1 MSNQHLNSP
10 FQPADNGKNNGSGYT
25 PGEYYQGQPIPDSTP
40 KKDEIDLKQ
49 LINVSLRYKW
59 WVIGIT
65 LLFTGAAYFYAQ
77 SLDPVYTSSGTIM
90 IAEERNRY
98 SWAGSDISSI
108 VSSSFNVGA
117 GSRLVNEIQ
126 VFRSRRLAGEVADKI
141 LEMEVMDN
149 GERFPI
155 LWQDY
160 PNDSTLISQEGL
172 TGRILSRL
180 NVQRVD
186 MDTDIL
192 RLSFNSISPHEASHL
207 VNITMETYTEV
218 SATQRRSDAH
228 AALAF
233 LEEEKQDAQRE
244 LEASENALRDYM
256 TETNLVQIDGQTSAV
271 INRITE
277 LESQLQQVQVQRVAI
292 NSSIQSSENQLEQIR
307 PGLAERFAENVSG
320 QMERAQY
327 RLAELNMER
336 SLLLQNNPRLRENPE
351 LEPQFVRLE
360 SDIESAKSE
369 IREITSNI
377 LNADDSDVFIGFLDR
392 DDGGAT
398 SRILELRRNLIQ
410 LRIEEAQLNAQEEV
424 LSSRLVEEN
433 QFFDGLPENMIRL
446 ARLQRD
452 QNVNEEL
459 YSTIAQQYT
468 QTSLWEQTQFG
479 AGRPL
484 DYGRTPG
491 APSGPNRTRFI
502 MIGFLL
508 GGILS
513 VGFVFVRENLNRTID
528 GTDKL
533 RKTGY
538 PLLAIVPDS
547 SKYLGSRFKGKPYVK
562 IKGKKISTHWATLL
576 DSVSPLAESYRRL
589 HNNVI
594 YSDPDNLPK
603 TILITSSKKGEGK
616 TTMSLNLAVAL
627 AESGK
632 QVLVIDTDLR
642 RPAVHDFTGEERTP
656 GVVEIFFDDTEVQ
669 SAIKSSIAPGVDIL
683 AAGRSIPNPSAVMQS
698 AKLRSLLETAK
709 NQYDHV
715 IMDTPPYGVITDA
728 APLMRMA
735 DTIILVTRFGITQ
748 TNELNHTIENL
759 KRINAK
765 VLGTAITGFRH
776 KDSADYY
783 YSNEYTY
790 DSYHAYEEYQEN
802 K

>member
-1 MSNQHLNSP
+1 MNDQYSKTPFNSNG
-10 FQPADNGKNNGSGYT
+10 NGNKNGDGYF
-25 PGEYYQGQPIPDSTP
+25 PGEYYQGQPIPDDAV
-40 KKDEIDLKQ
+40 KRDEIDLKQ

-65 LLFTGAAYFYAQ
+65 LIFTGIAYIYAQ
-77 SLDPVYTSSGTIM
+77 SLDNVYTSSGTIM

-98 SWAGSDISSI
+98 TWAGSDISSI
-108 VSSSFNVGA
+108 ISSSFRVGA
-117 GSRLVNEIQ
+117 GNRLVNEIQ
-126 VFRSRRLAGEVADKI
+126 VFRSRRLANEVAAKVY
-141 LEMEVMDN
+141 EMDVMDN

-155 LWQDY
+155 LWRDY
-160 PNDSTLISQEGL
+160 PEDSTKISQEAL
-172 TGRILSRL
+172 TGRIQSRL
-180 NVQRVD
+180 NVSQVD

-192 RLSFNSISPHEASHL
+192 RVSFSSISPHEASQL
-207 VNITMETYTEV
+207 VNITMDTYTEL

-228 AALAF
+228 SALAF
-233 LEEEKQDAQRE
+233 LEEEKSQAQRN
-244 LEASENALRDYM
+244 LEASEMALRDYM

-292 NSSIQSSENQLEQIR
+292 NSSIQSSENQLDQIR

-320 QMERAQY
+320 QMDRAQY

-336 SLLLQNNPRLRENPE
+336 SLLLQNNPRLRDNPE

-360 SDIESAKSE
+360 SDIEAAKSE
-369 IREITSNI
+369 IRDITTNI

-392 DDGGAT
+392 DDGGVT
-398 SRILELRRNLIQ
+398 SRILELRRNLIE

-424 LSSRLVEEN
+424 LTNRLSEEN
-433 QFFDGLPENMIRL
+433 QFFDGLPDNMIRL

-452 QNVNEEL
+452 QKVNEEL
-459 YSTIAQQYT
+459 YSTIAQQFT

-491 APSGPNRTRFI
+491 TPSGPNRARYI

-538 PLLAIVPDS
+538 PLLAIVPDAS
-547 SKYLGSRFKGKPYVK
+547 TYLDKRFKGKPYVK
-562 IKGKKISTHWATLL
+562 VKGKKVSSNWAALL
-576 DSVSPLAESYRRL
+576 DTVSPLAESYRRL

-603 TILITSSKKGEGK
+603 TILVTSSKKGEGK
-616 TTMSLNLAVAL
+616 TTVSMNLAVAL

-632 QVLVIDTDLR
+632 SVLVIDSDLR
-642 RPAVHDFTGEERTP
+642 RPSVHDFSGKERSP
-656 GVVEIFFDDTEVQ
+656 GVVDYFFDDIELHK
-669 SAIKSSIAPGVDIL
+669 AIQTTIAPGVDVL
-683 AAGRSIPNPSAVMQS
+683 TAGRTIPNPSAVMQS
-698 AKLRSLLETAK
+698 SKLRNLLKTAEE
-709 NQYDHV
+709 QYDHV

-735 DTIILVTRFGITQ
+735 DAIILVARFGITQ

-765 VLGTAITGFRH
+765 VMGTTITAFRH
-776 KDSADYY
+776 RDSADYY

-790 DSYHAYEEYQEN
+790 DSYHAYEEYQED